1 MTRAGFVSLIGP
13 PNAGKSTLMN
23 TLVGQKVSIVTPK
36 VQTTR
41 SRIRG
46 IAMHGDAQVVFVD
59 TPGIFVPKRRLD
71 RAMVNAAWQGADDS
85 DLVVLV
91 HDVARSKID
100 DDTARIVEALAKDKI
115 NAVLV
120 LNKIDLVSP
129 ERLLEREEELSQKV
143 EFSRVF
149 MLSAEKGKGTDD
161 FMAWLA
167 EQMPQGPYLFDPEDL
182 SDMPMRL
189 LAAEILREKLFLNL
203 HEELP
208 YQLTVET
215 ESWEERDD
223 GSAEVRCSIFVARE
237 GHRGIVLGKG
247 GKTIGRIGTAARR
260 ELEEVLERRVHLFTH
275 VKFRKDWMNDPA
287 RYQDWDLG
295 WTIKTDIQAGIL
307 ILMPDVLIPH
317 LEQRSGVHA

>member
-23 TLVGQKVSIVTPK
+23 TVVGHKVSIVTPK

-46 IAMHGDAQVVFVD
+46 IAMHDESQVVFVD

-85 DLVVLV
+85 DLIVLV

-100 DDTARIVEALAKDKI
+100 DDTSRILDALAKDNIK
-115 NAVLV
+115 AVLV

-129 ERLLEREEELSQKV
+129 ERLLARAEELSSRV

-149 MLSAEKGKGTDD
+149 MVSAEKGKGTDD
-161 FMAWLA
+161 FLSWLA
-167 EQMPQGPYLFDPEDL
+167 TQMPEGPYLFDPDDL

-215 ESWEERDD
+215 ESWEERQD

-247 GKTIGRIGTAARR
+247 GKTIGRIGAAARL
-260 ELEEVLERRVHLFTH
+260 ELEEVLERRIHLFTH
-275 VKFRKDWMNDPA
+275 VKYRKDWMNDPA
-287 RYQDWDLG
+287 RYQDWDL
-295 WTIKTDIQAGIL
+295 DFNA
-307 ILMPDVLIPH
+307 
-317 LEQRSGVHA
+317 

>member
-91 HDVARSKID
+91 HDVARSRID
-100 DDTARIVEALAKDKI
+100 DDTARILESLVKNEI
-115 NAVLV
+115 TAVLV
-120 LNKIDLVSP
+120 LNKIDLVSR
-129 ERLLEREEELSQKV
+129 ERLLERADELSQRA

-149 MLSAEKGKGTDD
+149 MLSAEKAKGTED
-161 FMAWLA
+161 FLSWLA
-167 EQMPQGPYLFDPEDL
+167 DQMPEGPYLFDPDDL

-208 YQLTVET
+208 YELTVET
-215 ESWEERDD
+215 ESWEERED

-247 GKTIGRIGTAARR
+247 GKTIGRIGSAARR
-260 ELEEVLERRVHLFTH
+260 ELEEVLDRRVHLFTH

-287 RYQDWDLG
+287 RYQDWDL
-295 WTIKTDIQAGIL
+295 DFNA
-307 ILMPDVLIPH
+307 
-317 LEQRSGVHA
+317 

>member
-1 MTRAGFVSLIGP
+1 MTENGMTENTMTENTCGFVAVIGP
-13 PNAGKSTLMN
+13 PNAGKSTLSN
-23 TLVGQKVSIVTPK
+23 ALVGQKVSIVTPK

-46 IAMHGDAQVVFVD
+46 IAMHDDAQVVFVD

-100 DDTARIVEALAKDKI
+100 DDTARIVDALAKDNIK
-115 NAVLV
+115 AVLV

-129 ERLLEREEELSQKV
+129 ERLLERAEELSQKV
-143 EFSRVF
+143 EFNRVF

-167 EQMPQGPYLFDPEDL
+167 DQMPEGPYLFDPEDL

-260 ELEEVLERRVHLFTH
+260 ELEEVLDRRVHLFTH

-287 RYQDWDLG
+287 RYQDWDL
-295 WTIKTDIQAGIL
+295 DFNA
-307 ILMPDVLIPH
+307 
-317 LEQRSGVHA
+317 